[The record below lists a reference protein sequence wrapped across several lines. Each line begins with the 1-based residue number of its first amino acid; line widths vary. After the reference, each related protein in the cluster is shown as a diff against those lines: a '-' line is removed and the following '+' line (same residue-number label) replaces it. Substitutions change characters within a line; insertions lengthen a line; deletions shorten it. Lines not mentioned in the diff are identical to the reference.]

1 METIGLAPGK
11 KNATRLAAHL
21 VFTDESG
28 FLLIPSVQKTWSP
41 VGQTPI
47 LVHRYS
53 HDRISAISGIAV
65 SPKRFHCTLYCH
77 FYEDNIH
84 GEEVAA
90 FLRQLLRQIPGHLI
104 VLLDNGKIHRGDA
117 VQELLARTSRLHLEP
132 FPPYAPE
139 LNPDEGVW
147 NHLKRTLANGRPDT
161 QSELMDVLAK
171 EICRLASSQS
181 LLRGCIH
188 QSELPPF
195 FTLNIALLMRRSINF
210 FLMSNPTYWNS

>member
-1 METIGLAPGK
+1 MEMVCLASGK
-11 KNATRLAAHL
+11 KNAARLAAHL
-21 VFTDESG
+21 IFIDESG

-65 SPKRFHCTLYCH
+65 SQKRFHCTLYCH
-77 FYEDNIH
+77 LYENNIH
-84 GEEVAA
+84 GEEVTT

-104 VLLDNGKIHRGDA
+104 VFWDNGKIHRSDPI
-117 VQELLARTSRLHLEP
+117 QELLTRTSRLHLEP
-132 FPPYAPE
+132 LPPYAPE

-147 NHLKRTLANGRPDT
+147 NHLKQTLANGRPDT
-161 QSELMDVLAK
+161 QAELMDVLAN
-171 EICRLASSQS
+171 EIFCLASSQS

-195 FTLNIALLMRRSINF
+195 L
-210 FLMSNPTYWNS
+210 P